1 MLVRDACPGCGST
14 RFKKNGHIHSGK
26 RLPSS
31 TREIFG
37 ANAQAVLPPKI
48 SPLLPGSQSGLSPR
62 MAPRAFIFSEPCA
75 RPTSCRLAASRRDER
90 DRPRI
95 LTPCAPLS
103 TAGSIPTAPAGPI
116 DTRTRPR
123 YTRAAR
129 SCGFLFPLSVIRE
142 ASRSPFCLHFPGFVF
157 CFLLEGCICG

>member
-26 RLPSS
+26 RLPGS

-75 RPTSCRLAASRRDER
+75 KPTSCRLAAPRRDDR
-90 DRPRI
+90 DRP
-95 LTPCAPLS
+95 LVLGTPPYLKLMMAASAGVSDAPLRLVYPS
-103 TAGSIPTAPAGPI
+103 AVP
-116 DTRTRPR
+116 
-123 YTRAAR
+123 
-129 SCGFLFPLSVIRE
+129 SVILSLQV
-142 ASRSPFCLHFPGFVF
+142 ALILLQGFYAPLRLWEGLLKIVF
-157 CFLLEGCICG
+157 D